1 MSNKEGLRKILIYLM
16 LLVLISCFRNISPF
30 FLNSTLR
37 EYLVYFMYL
46 SMILYWGHSIQTRFT
61 QKSMRIYLLSE
72 AAVAAGWMT
81 IRFIQNAFLSENI
94 AALRYS
100 GYFIFV
106 PIVLVPLLGFYA
118 SFGLGHG
125 DDYHLSRK
133 WYLLIIPAAA
143 LLVLALNDEQNHF
156 LFRVFPEEIQPNL
169 YFHPY
174 IGLYIVISWSLLLI
188 CARTL
193 LICQRNHIDS
203 HATVRQWIAPFSEPI
218 LLLSF
223 STPYMLYSF
232 WVQWEPVEFSA
243 GALFIEA
250 LSWEIYIGIGLIPVN
265 TQYEKVFNLSTIKMQ
280 ILNQD
285 GTLLVRSQQA
295 PELSQDTLKQL
306 QKNSVIEMP
315 NGQELQMFHM
325 KDHDLV
331 WMRDVFHLHTAI
343 KELQQN
349 TEELKQESD
358 LLAMELE
365 FRAEEAAA
373 KEKNDVYNQLST
385 EVSRQLSMMTEFIT
399 QIGQT
404 DQDVVIFQK
413 ICLIATYVKRRCN
426 LRLNELL
433 EDNVCQDDLVIS
445 IQDMMECIKDL
456 GIEIVY
462 DAQVLR
468 AISQYGIQVLDL
480 LEAIMEQE
488 QFQPKRIELHQKE
501 DDCLIVLTDHLSS
514 CIEECIP
521 GMFKETIPGGYC
533 IHLRKEIIDEK
544 S

>member
-1 MSNKEGLRKILIYLM
+1 MSNREDLKKILMYLM

-30 FLNSTLR
+30 FLNSALR
-37 EYLVYFMYL
+37 EHLVYFMYL
-46 SMILYWGHSIQTRFT
+46 SMILYWAHSIQTRFT

-81 IRFIQNAFLSENI
+81 VRFIQNAFLSENI

-106 PIVLVPLLGFYA
+106 PVVLVPLLGFYA

-156 LFRVFPEEIQPNL
+156 LFQVFPEEAQPNL

-193 LICQRNHIDS
+193 LICQRNHVDS

-218 LLLSF
+218 LLLAF
-223 STPYMLYSF
+223 STPYMLSSF
-232 WVQWEPVEFSA
+232 WVKWEPVEFSA

-285 GTLLVRSQQA
+285 GTVLVRSQQA

-306 QKNSVIEMP
+306 QKKSVIETP

-325 KDHDLV
+325 NDHDLV

-343 KELQQN
+343 HELQQN

-385 EVSRQLSMMTEFIT
+385 EVSQQLSMMTELIS

-404 DQDVVIFQK
+404 DQDALIFQK
-413 ICLIATYVKRRCN
+413 ICFIATYVKRRCN
-426 LRLNELL
+426 LRLIELL
-433 EDNVCQDDLVIS
+433 EDDVCQDDLIIS
-445 IQDMMECIKDL
+445 IQDLIKCMKDL

-462 DAQVLR
+462 DEKALPAV
-468 AISQYGIQVLDL
+468 SQYGIQVLDL

-488 QFQPKRIELHQKE
+488 QFQPKRIELHHKE
-501 DDCLIVLTDHLSS
+501 DDCLFVLTDHLSS
-514 CIEECIP
+514 YIEECIP
-521 GMFKETIPGGYC
+521 GMFKEMIPGGYC
-533 IHLRKEIIDEK
+533 IHMRKEITDEK